1 MHLFIDASIDGV
13 CTVADAVIYQP
24 SKIIQSLITSN
35 CRLAKR
41 YLTITCLELITPQNS
56 ENLSQN
62 IKNTVNNEKVRNFY
76 AWSYSTVF
84 LDWYK
89 DKGKYK
95 VFVSSRVAKIRNH
108 GYLEWNY
115 IQTRKNPADLGS
127 RG

>member
-76 AWSYSTVF
+76 A
-84 LDWYK
+84 
-89 DKGKYK
+89 
-95 VFVSSRVAKIRNH
+95 
-108 GYLEWNY
+108 
-115 IQTRKNPADLGS
+115 
-127 RG
+127 